1 MKLRAWIAA
10 TAISSMFLNPQQVN
24 AQIPNHTEKFY
35 VNDYADV
42 LSDEEEDEL
51 TSEGELL
58 YKLTT
63 AQVVLLTVDST
74 GDEEIADYAVD
85 TFRSWGIGSKESDNG
100 ILIVLAAE
108 DRNVWVTVGY
118 GLEGDL
124 PDAKVGRLIDT
135 YAVPYYKE
143 DDFAE
148 GSKQLYYALDNE
160 VRDIYDQNPAE
171 IQTVGIEA
179 ETTGRSGISMALG
192 IALMVF
198 YWYVCISGILFL
210 MGVLQMTL
218 TYLSLRYSSSE
229 RQREK
234 ARKFYKKE
242 MVKDHLKVLFRGC
255 FFDMYMDPI
264 KEIFSGSDDDYH
276 GGSGFGGGSFH
287 GGSSSGGSFGGGGST
302 GGGGAGRGF

>member
-1 MKLRAWIAA
+1 MKLRAWISAA
-10 TAISSMFLNPQQVN
+10 AISSIFLNPQQAN
-24 AQIPNHTEKFY
+24 AQIPDHTEQFY

-42 LSDEEEDEL
+42 LSDEEEEEL
-51 TSEGELL
+51 TREGELL
-58 YKLTT
+58 YDLTT
-63 AQVVLLTVDST
+63 AQIVLLTVDST

-100 ILIVLAAE
+100 ILIVLAE
-108 DRNVWVTVGY
+108 KDRNVWVTVGY

-135 YAVPYYKE
+135 YAIPHYKE

-160 VRDIYDQNPAE
+160 VRYIYEQIPAE

-179 ETTGRSGISMALG
+179 QTKERSGISTVLE
-192 IALMVF
+192 IALMVI

-210 MGVLQMTL
+210 MGVLQMAL
-218 TYLSLRYSSSE
+218 SYLSLRYSSSE
-229 RQREK
+229 RQKEK

-242 MVKDHLKVLFRGC
+242 MVKEHLKVLFRGC
-255 FFDMYMDPI
+255 FFDIYMAPI
-264 KEIFSGSDDDYH
+264 KAIFSGSDDDYH
-276 GGSGFGGGSFH
+276 GGSGFGGGSFN
-287 GGSSSGGSFGGGGST
+287 GGSSSGNFGSGGST